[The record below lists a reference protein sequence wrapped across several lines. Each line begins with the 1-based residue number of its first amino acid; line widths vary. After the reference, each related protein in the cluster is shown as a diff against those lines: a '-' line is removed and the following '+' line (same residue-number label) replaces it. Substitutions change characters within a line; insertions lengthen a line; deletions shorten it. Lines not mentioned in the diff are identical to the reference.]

1 MSTQHKRKYETSK
14 LEFGALEEAT
24 KEQLAEFFRLAYE
37 NRVITLANL
46 FLRLVDKYGEG
57 VWDVIRAQQYEN
69 GLRKAEFYD
78 KRMKAS
84 GDDQFLPDPRV
95 IRKELRI
102 VAGVI
107 GIAHHFN
114 EVMEGDPATGKFKLS
129 YEIDKCPYESNW
141 RKMGLPSDIR
151 QKLCR
156 CLGWASDMA
165 ANDFFGTWLYEDQ
178 GLPKQKPTCLF
189 IMYGPKTKEE
199 HEAWGN
205 SLPLELKKYYHPWPW
220 CK

>member
-1 MSTQHKRKYETSK
+1 MSNERYETSK
-14 LEFGALEEAT
+14 LEFGILEEAT
-24 KEQLAEFFRLAYE
+24 KEQLIE
-37 NRVITLANL
+37 T
-46 FLRLVDKYGEG
+46 LRLSNDNRAISMADLILKIVGKYGEG
-57 VWDVIRAQQYEN
+57 AWDLLTDQDYAT
-69 GLRKAEFYD
+69 GLRRAEIIYN
-78 KRMKAS
+78 RMKAT
-84 GDDQFLPDPRV
+84 GEDQFLPDPRAK
-95 IRKELRI
+95 RKQVRTVL
-102 VAGVI
+102 GVI
-107 GIAHHFN
+107 GIAHHLN

-141 RKMGLPSDIR
+141 RKMGLPPDIR

-165 ANDFFGTWLYEDQ
+165 ANDFFGNWLYEDQ
-178 GLPKQKPTCLF
+178 GLAKQKPTCLF